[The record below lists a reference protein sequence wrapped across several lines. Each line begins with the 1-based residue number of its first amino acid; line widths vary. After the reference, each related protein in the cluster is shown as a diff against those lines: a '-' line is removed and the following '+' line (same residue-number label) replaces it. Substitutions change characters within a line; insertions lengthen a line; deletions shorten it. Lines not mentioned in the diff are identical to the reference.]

1 MGAQNSNSCE
11 RTSVIKLFSSLW
23 VTHLEDMGFDY
34 ITNLSYYLFVAAS
47 LSLDVKYLFFGRFQS
62 FLSIV
67 LQQIIVILVFL

>member
-23 VTHLEDMGFDY
+23 VTHLEDLGFDY
-34 ITNLSYYLFVAAS
+34 ITNLSYYLIVAAS

-62 FLSIV
+62 FLSMV

>member
-1 MGAQNSNSCE
+1 MIQ
-11 RTSVIKLFSSLW
+11 LFSSLW

-34 ITNLSYYLFVAAS
+34 ITNLSYCLIVAAS

-62 FLSIV
+62 FLSMV

>member
-11 RTSVIKLFSSLW
+11 RTSVLKLFSSLW

-34 ITNLSYYLFVAAS
+34 ITHLSYSLIVAAS

-62 FLSIV
+62 FLSMV

>member
-1 MGAQNSNSCE
+1 MIQ
-11 RTSVIKLFSSLW
+11 LFSSLW

-34 ITNLSYYLFVAAS
+34 ITNLSYYLIVAAS

-62 FLSIV
+62 FLSMV